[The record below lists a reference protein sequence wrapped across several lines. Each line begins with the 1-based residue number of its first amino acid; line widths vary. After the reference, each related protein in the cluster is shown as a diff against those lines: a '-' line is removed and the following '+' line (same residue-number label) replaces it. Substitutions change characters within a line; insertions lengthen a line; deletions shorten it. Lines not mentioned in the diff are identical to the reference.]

1 MTDPNLLSVKLE
13 RTMRLYQATGY
24 RAALRPA
31 QWQALRFFATA
42 PETERTVS
50 GLARARASTMGTT
63 SITVTALVDRGL
75 LERAAGHRNVGL
87 KVTPAGL
94 QLLEDGDPAR
104 MLETT
109 IAELP
114 ADDRATL
121 DRALSDI
128 IRALEPVAPGLR

>member
-24 RAALRPA
+24 RADLRPA

-42 PETERTVS
+42 PAAQRTVS
-50 GLARARASTMGTT
+50 ELARARASTMGTT

-94 QLLEDGDPAR
+94 QLLDDADPAR
-104 MLETT
+104 KLETT

-114 ADDRATL
+114 AGERATL

-128 IRALEPVAPGLR
+128 ISALEPAVAGLR

>member
-1 MTDPNLLSVKLE
+1 
-13 RTMRLYQATGY
+13 MRLYQATGY
-24 RAALRPA
+24 RADLRPA

-42 PETERTVS
+42 PAAQRTVS
-50 GLARARASTMGTT
+50 ELARARASTMGTT

-75 LERAAGHRNVGL
+75 LERAAGHRNFGL

-94 QLLEDGDPAR
+94 QLLDDADPAR
-104 MLETT
+104 KLETT

-114 ADDRATL
+114 AGERATL

-128 IRALEPVAPGLR
+128 IRALEPAVAGLR